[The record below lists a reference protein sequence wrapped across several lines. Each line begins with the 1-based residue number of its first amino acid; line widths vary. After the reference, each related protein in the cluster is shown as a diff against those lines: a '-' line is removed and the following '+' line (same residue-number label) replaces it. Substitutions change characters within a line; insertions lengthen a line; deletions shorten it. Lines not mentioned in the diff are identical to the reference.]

1 MPHVIVK
8 LYPGRPEELKQAL
21 ATKIN
26 QAVLDTLNIP
36 EEIISVA
43 IEEVAKDVWDEQV
56 QKVDIIPKQ
65 RTIYKHSRS
74 SKVG

>member
-8 LYPGRPEELKQAL
+8 LYPGGPEDLKQAL

-26 QAVLDTLNIP
+26 QAVIDTLNIP
-36 EEIISVA
+36 DEIISVA

-56 QKVDIIPKQ
+56 KEVDIVPKQ
-65 RTIYKHSRS
+65 NP
-74 SKVG
+74 

>member
-43 IEEVAKDVWDEQV
+43 IEEVAKDAWDEQV

-65 RTIYKHSRS
+65 GTIYKHSRS